1 MNEPLA
7 AATSIL
13 LAFALPYFVG
23 YFVVGIA
30 TIHSRAGSLGA
41 QERVASPVG
50 GTAPAHEVY
59 YLVPAL
65 NEERVIGATVASLL
79 RTTAGRV
86 VVVDDGSS
94 DGTAGVARAAAEA
107 AGQSERLLVVER
119 RLPEARQGKG
129 AALNAAIGV
138 VVADAQGRGLDPQ
151 QVVVCVMDAD
161 GRLSDGAAEHA
172 LAAFEDPRVGAVQLI
187 VRIRNREKWITRIQ
201 DVEFWT
207 ISATSQF
214 ARTHTG
220 TVSLGGNGQFTRL
233 AALQSIEGSIWSD
246 SLTEDLDLGLR
257 LYIEGWR
264 ITTVPYGF
272 VHQQGIEDYRSL
284 LKQRTRW
291 YQGHMSSARRIP
303 ALVRSTKLNE
313 IALLES
319 VSYLLVPWLVV
330 LPWSIL
336 QQLVLV
342 AAILQP
348 EAWVLR
354 DLSGSPLTISGL
366 WVLWYVIS
374 FSPNLLI
381 GVTYALRTR
390 SVNLWQAL
398 LLGHVM
404 IAYNYVGYAA
414 VWTALFRM
422 VLGRT
427 GWTKTARVVEA
438 AVPEAA
444 QASRVLP

>member
-1 MNEPLA
+1 MNEPLSV
-7 AATSIL
+7 ATSIL

-23 YFVVGIA
+23 YFIVGIA
-30 TIHSRAGSLGA
+30 TIRSRAGSLGA
-41 QERVASPVG
+41 QERVPLPLE
-50 GTAPAHEVY
+50 GTTAAREVY

-65 NEERVIGATVASLL
+65 NEERVIDETVASLL
-79 RTTAGRV
+79 RTAAGRV

-107 AGQSERLLVVER
+107 SGGGARLLVVER

-138 VVADAQGRGLDPQ
+138 VAADARSRGLDPQ

-161 GRLSDGAAEHA
+161 GRLSDGAVEHA
-172 LAAFEDPRVGAVQLI
+172 LAAFDDPRVGAVQLI

-233 AALQSIEGSIWSD
+233 AALESIEGSVWSD

-257 LYIEGWR
+257 LYAQGWR

-272 VHQQGIEDYRSL
+272 VHQQGIEDYRTL

-303 ALVRSTKLNE
+303 ELVRSPRLNE

-319 VSYLLVPWLVV
+319 VSYLLVPWFVV

-354 DLSGSPLTISGL
+354 DVGGSPLTVWGL
-366 WVLWYVIS
+366 WALWYVIS
-374 FSPNLLI
+374 FSPNLMI

-404 IAYNYVGYAA
+404 IVYNYVGYLAA
-414 VWTALFRM
+414 WCALFRM
-422 VLGRT
+422 LRGKT
-427 GWTKTARVVEA
+427 GWSKTPRVAESAPA
-438 AVPEAA
+438 AAA
-444 QASRVLP
+444 GVRP